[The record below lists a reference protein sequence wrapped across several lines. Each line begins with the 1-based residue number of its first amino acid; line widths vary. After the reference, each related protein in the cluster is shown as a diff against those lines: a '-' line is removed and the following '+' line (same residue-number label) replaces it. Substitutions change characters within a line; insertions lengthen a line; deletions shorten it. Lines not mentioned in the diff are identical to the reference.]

1 VSVKPKQAAP
11 IDTWFDV
18 HLEVPEKLDRIE
30 EAYIRRDLLIGSER
44 HLGTLSYLPKARG
57 LTLIVEDT
65 LSAFLADAEE
75 PTHLKWNASRPRLS
89 EDYKSPKELVRAV
102 RQAMPRLLAVL
113 AGGDA
118 KRDVKALAKYFTK
131 PTQAGTK
138 HNPGG
143 KKEGVDTTTVI
154 DPPKARRKP
163 FRLDTDIDSITVRP
177 NGRSGPQLTELPI
190 KCDLEIAYEGLD
202 QDPFA
207 AYDPFDFDLSDEQ
220 TFKQSHKGV
229 SGVAAKNNI
238 ITFEVIEPDFEFE
251 VSGFDSHI
259 RLRARMT
266 FKEKEHG
273 AIIDS
278 E

>member
-1 VSVKPKQAAP
+1 
-11 IDTWFDV
+11 
-18 HLEVPEKLDRIE
+18 
-30 EAYIRRDLLIGSER
+30 
-44 HLGTLSYLPKARG
+44 
-57 LTLIVEDT
+57 
-65 LSAFLADAEE
+65 
-75 PTHLKWNASRPRLS
+75 
-89 EDYKSPKELVRAV
+89 
-102 RQAMPRLLAVL
+102 
-113 AGGDA
+113 
-118 KRDVKALAKYFTK
+118 
-131 PTQAGTK
+131 
-138 HNPGG
+138 
-143 KKEGVDTTTVI
+143 
-154 DPPKARRKP
+154 
-163 FRLDTDIDSITVRP
+163 
-177 NGRSGPQLTELPI
+177 
-190 KCDLEIAYEGLD
+190 LD